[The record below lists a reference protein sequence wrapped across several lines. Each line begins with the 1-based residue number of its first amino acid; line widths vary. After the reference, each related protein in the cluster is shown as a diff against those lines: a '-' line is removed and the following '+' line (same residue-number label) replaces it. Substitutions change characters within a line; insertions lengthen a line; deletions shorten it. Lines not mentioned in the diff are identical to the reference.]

1 MPDVNFISALIGG
14 LLTFLAPCTL
24 PLIPAYLAFIGGS
37 SVDGRKTK
45 FSRHRFF
52 LNAVLFVLGF
62 SVVFIVFGL
71 ASGTLGKFLVLNR
84 LLISQVGGVL
94 ICFFGLSLLGV
105 FPKMKGFSYRPPAFI
120 SSGSP
125 LGGFALGFLFAL
137 GWSPCLGPILGT
149 ILILASTGGT
159 AFSGALLLATYSL
172 GLAIPFLLVALLYG
186 SAFTYVAK
194 LQTYLPTISKIG
206 AVLII
211 AIGMLLIVGQFGILN
226 SWAQYIIGPLA
237 LDRFMDFM

>member
-14 LLTFLAPCTL
+14 LLTFFAPCTL

-37 SVDGRKTK
+37 SVEGQKKR
-45 FSRHRFF
+45 FSRHRLF
-52 LNAVLFVLGF
+52 LNATFFVFGF
-62 SVVFIVFGL
+62 SVVFILFGL
-71 ASGTLGKFLVLNR
+71 ASGTLGKFFVLNR

-94 ICFFGLSLLGV
+94 VCFFGLSLLGV
-105 FPKMKGFSYRPPAFI
+105 FPKMKGFSHQVPAFV
-120 SSGSP
+120 STGSP
-125 LGGFALGFLFAL
+125 FGGFTLGFLFAL

-149 ILILASTGGT
+149 ILILAGTGAT

-172 GLAIPFLLVALLYG
+172 GLAIPFLIVALLYG

-194 LQTYLPTISKIG
+194 LHSYLPVISKVG

-211 AIGMLLIVGQFGILN
+211 AIGVLLIVGQFGILN
-226 SWAQYIIGPLA
+226 SWAQYITGPLGF
-237 LDRFMDFM
+237 DRFGDFM